1 MIQMRTSTTKSSSRV
16 EFRISAEDKELFEYA
31 KTLMGYSSFSEFVR
45 HVLTKESK
53 AIIEEK
59 NRILASKRDK
69 EIFFNALM
77 GKEEPPNN
85 ALIDAINY
93 HKKLVK

>member
-1 MIQMRTSTTKSSSRV
+1 METSINKKGSKRV
-16 EFRISAEDKELFEYA
+16 EFRVSTEDKALFEYA
-31 KTLMGYSSFSEFVR
+31 KTLMGYTSFSEFVR
-45 HVLTKESK
+45 HILVKESK

-77 GKEEPPNN
+77 GKEEPPNA
-85 ALIDAINY
+85 ALLDAIKD
-93 HKKLVK
+93 HDKLVKK